1 MAFADLTVEQQV
13 ETMLPLARQ
22 IIDGFDIGECELE
35 SINHEYN
42 STFKVTA
49 TNGKLFALRIN
60 VNSKRTLPNLKAE
73 IFWVEQL
80 ATIEGLTVPVP
91 VKNRVGEY
99 ISTARHP
106 ILKRDLH
113 AVLFSWLEG
122 EELGDEPT
130 EEMMRAAGR
139 AMARMHAAA
148 RETKLPE
155 GASLPVVDDVFWS
168 YGNAIEPSDQVS
180 PQDKA
185 SIARAVDQIE
195 TITRDLYARNSPQL
209 IHADIHPWNVMWQ
222 GSDVAIFD
230 FDDCVIGLPVQD
242 IAVTLYY
249 NDTAEQ
255 DAAFLT
261 GYQEF
266 SPLPEYTETEMNAL
280 KLQRRIVLLSYIL
293 ETENPEH
300 RAMVPK
306 YLEETLRKIN
316 KTLGWCL
323 PSSDGPELG

>member
-22 IIDGFDIGECELE
+22 IIDGFDLGECELE
-35 SINHEYN
+35 SINHEFN

-49 TNGKLFALRIN
+49 SSGERFALRIN
-60 VNSKRTLPNLKAE
+60 VNSQRTLANLKAE

-80 ATIEGLTVPVP
+80 AGVDGLRVPAP
-91 VKNRVGEY
+91 VKTRSGEY
-99 ISTARHP
+99 ISKAWHP
-106 ILKRDLH
+106 MLERDLL
-113 AVLFSWLEG
+113 AVLFTWLEG

-139 AMARMHAAA
+139 AMARMHAAS
-148 RETKLPE
+148 RDTKLPE

-168 YGNAIEPSDQVS
+168 YGNSIEPSDQVS

-185 SIARAVDQIE
+185 TIARAVDKIE

-209 IHADIHPWNVMWQ
+209 IHADVHPWNVMWQ

-255 DAAFLT
+255 DAAFLA

-266 SPLPEYTETEMNAL
+266 APLPKYTETEMNAL
-280 KLQRRIVLLSYIL
+280 KMQRRILLLSYIL

-300 RAMVPK
+300 RALVPE
-306 YLEETLRKIN
+306 YLE
-316 KTLGWCL
+316 KTIERIHDLFGR
-323 PSSDGPELG
+323 

>member
-1 MAFADLTVEQQV
+1 MAFADLTVDQQV

-22 IIDGFDIGECELE
+22 IIDGFDLGECELE
-35 SINHEYN
+35 SINHEFN

-49 TNGKLFALRIN
+49 SSGERFALRIN
-60 VNSKRTLPNLKAE
+60 VNSQRTLANLKAE

-80 ATIEGLTVPVP
+80 AGVDGLRVPAP
-91 VKNRVGEY
+91 VKTRSGEY
-99 ISTARHP
+99 ISKAWHP
-106 ILKRDLH
+106 MLERDLL
-113 AVLFSWLEG
+113 AVLFTWLEG

-139 AMARMHAAA
+139 AMARMHAAS
-148 RETKLPE
+148 RDTKLPE
-155 GASLPVVDDVFWS
+155 GASLPVVNDVFWS

-185 SIARAVDQIE
+185 TLARAIE
-195 TITRDLYARNSPQL
+195 HIEATTKSMYARTQPQL

-249 NDTAEQ
+249 NDTDEQ
-255 DAAFLT
+255 DAAFLA

-266 SPLPEYTETEMNAL
+266 APLPEYTETEMNAL
-280 KLQRRIVLLSYIL
+280 KMQRRILLLSYIL

-300 RAMVPK
+300 RALVPE
-306 YLEETLRKIN
+306 YLE
-316 KTLGWCL
+316 KTIGRIHDLFGR
-323 PSSDGPELG
+323 

>member
-22 IIDGFDIGECELE
+22 VIDGFDLGECELE
-35 SINHEYN
+35 SINHEFN

-49 TNGKLFALRIN
+49 SSGERFALRIN
-60 VNSKRTLPNLKAE
+60 VNSQRTLANLKAE

-80 ATIEGLTVPVP
+80 AGVDGLRVPAP
-91 VKNRVGEY
+91 VKTRSGEY
-99 ISTARHP
+99 ISKAWHP
-106 ILKRDLH
+106 MLERDLL
-113 AVLFSWLEG
+113 AVLFTWLEG

-139 AMARMHAAA
+139 AMARMHAAS
-148 RETKLPE
+148 RDTKLPE
-155 GASLPVVDDVFWS
+155 GASLPVVNDVFWS

-185 SIARAVDQIE
+185 TIARAVDKIE

-255 DAAFLT
+255 DAAFLA

-266 SPLPEYTETEMNAL
+266 GPLPKYTETEMNAL
-280 KLQRRIVLLSYIL
+280 KMQRRIFLLSYIL

-300 RAMVPK
+300 RALVPE
-306 YLEETLRKIN
+306 YLE
-316 KTLGWCL
+316 KTIERIHDLFGR
-323 PSSDGPELG
+323 

>member
-1 MAFADLTVEQQV
+1 MAFADLSVEQQV

-22 IIDGFDIGECELE
+22 IIDGFDLGECELE
-35 SINHEYN
+35 SINHEFN

-49 TNGKLFALRIN
+49 SSGERFALRIN

-80 ATIEGLTVPVP
+80 AGVDGLRVPAP
-91 VKNRVGEY
+91 VKTKSGEY
-99 ISTARHP
+99 ISKAWHP
-106 ILKRDLH
+106 LLERDLL
-113 AVLFSWLEG
+113 AVLFTWLDG

-139 AMARMHAAA
+139 AMARMHVASG
-148 RETKLPE
+148 ETRLPE
-155 GASLPVVDDVFWS
+155 GASLPIVDDVFWT

-180 PQDKA
+180 AEDKA
-185 SIARAVDQIE
+185 TIATAVEKIE
-195 TITRDLYARNSPQL
+195 NLTRDLYARNSPQL
-209 IHADIHPWNVMWQ
+209 IHADVHPWNVMWQ
-222 GSDVAIFD
+222 GGDVAIFD

-255 DAAFLT
+255 DSAFLA

-266 SPLPEYTETEMNAL
+266 APLPNYTDDEMNAL
-280 KLQRRIVLLSYIL
+280 KMQRRILLLSYIL

-300 RAMVPK
+300 RAMAPK
-306 YLEETLRKIN
+306 YLE
-316 KTLGWCL
+316 KTIERIHDLFGR
-323 PSSDGPELG
+323 

>member
-22 IIDGFDIGECELE
+22 IIDGFDLGECELE
-35 SINHEYN
+35 SINHEFN

-49 TNGKLFALRIN
+49 SSGERFALRIN

-80 ATIEGLTVPVP
+80 AVVEGLTVPAP
-91 VKNRVGEY
+91 VKNRAGEY

-106 ILKRDLH
+106 LLERDLY
-113 AVLFSWLEG
+113 AVLFRWLEG

-148 RETKLPE
+148 KETKLPE

-168 YGNAIEPSDQVS
+168 YGNSIEPSDQVS
-180 PQDKA
+180 PQDKET
-185 SIARAVDQIE
+185 IARAVDHIE
-195 TITRDLYARNSPQL
+195 TITRDLFARNSPQL

-222 GSDVAIFD
+222 SSDVAIFD

-255 DAAFLT
+255 DAAFLA

-266 SPLPEYTETEMNAL
+266 SPLPEYIEEEMNAL
-280 KLQRRIVLLSYIL
+280 KMQRRILLLSYIL

-300 RAMVPK
+300 SALAPK
-306 YLEETLRKIN
+306 YLE
-316 KTLGWCL
+316 KTVSMAFDLVG
-323 PSSDGPELG
+323 

>member
-22 IIDGFDIGECELE
+22 IIDGFDLGECELE
-35 SINHEYN
+35 SINHEFN

-49 TNGKLFALRIN
+49 SSGERFALRIN
-60 VNSKRTLPNLKAE
+60 VNSKRTLANLKAE
-73 IFWVEQL
+73 IYWIEQL
-80 ATIEGLTVPVP
+80 SAVEGLTVPTP
-91 VKNRVGEY
+91 VKNRAGEY
-99 ISTARHP
+99 ISKAWHP
-106 ILKRDLH
+106 ILERDLL
-113 AVLFSWLEG
+113 AVLFTWLEG

-139 AMARMHAAA
+139 AMARMHAAS
-148 RETKLPE
+148 RDTKLPE

-168 YGNAIEPSDQVS
+168 YGNSIEPSDQVS

-185 SIARAVDQIE
+185 TIARAVDKIE

-209 IHADIHPWNVMWQ
+209 MHADIHPWNVMWQ

-266 SPLPEYTETEMNAL
+266 SPLPEYTETEMKAL

-300 RAMVPK
+300 RAMAPK
-306 YLEETLRKIN
+306 YLE
-316 KTLGWCL
+316 KTIERIHDLFGR
-323 PSSDGPELG
+323 

>member
-22 IIDGFDIGECELE
+22 IIDGFDLGECELE
-35 SINHEYN
+35 SINHEFN

-49 TNGKLFALRIN
+49 SSGERFALRIN

-80 ATIEGLTVPVP
+80 AAVEGLTVAAP
-91 VKNRVGEY
+91 VKNRAGEY

-106 ILKRDLH
+106 LLERDLY
-113 AVLFSWLEG
+113 AVLFRWLEG

-148 RETKLPE
+148 KETKLPE
-155 GASLPVVDDVFWS
+155 GASLPLVDDVFWS
-168 YGNAIEPSDQVS
+168 YGNAIEPSEDVS
-180 PQDKA
+180 PEDKA
-185 SIARAVDQIE
+185 TIARAVKKIE
-195 TITRDLYARNSPQL
+195 NITRELYARNSPQL
-209 IHADIHPWNVMWQ
+209 IHADIHRWNVMWQ
-222 GSDVAIFD
+222 SSDVAIFD

-255 DAAFLT
+255 DAAFLA

-266 SPLPEYTETEMNAL
+266 APLPQYTEDEMNAL
-280 KLQRRIVLLSYIL
+280 KMQRRILLLSYIL

-300 RAMVPK
+300 RALATK
-306 YLEETLRKIN
+306 YLE
-316 KTLGWCL
+316 KTVSMAFDLVG
-323 PSSDGPELG
+323 